1 MVFDLPIDSTIR
13 KTVSIFTPLFD
24 GDSHLPRRRS
34 RGWRQQAWDD
44 FGSAASDDASVKSG
58 SCEMSRSISAAC
70 SADAGRTTTGST
82 GAAEEDADDAAEKA
96 DEPRAAAWRHMWRM
110 K

>member
-1 MVFDLPIDSTIR
+1 MDE
-13 KTVSIFTPLFD
+13 LFLKYNQENRF
-24 GDSHLPRRRS
+24 HLYPYVRRRQSPSSPEAARRS
-34 RGWRQQAWDD
+34 RGWRQRARDD
-44 FGSAASDDASVKSG
+44 FGSAASVKSG

-96 DEPRAAAWRHMWRM
+96 DEQ
-110 K
+110 

>member
-1 MVFDLPIDSTIR
+1 MA
-13 KTVSIFTPLFD
+13 
-24 GDSHLPRRRS
+24 RRS
-34 RGWRQQAWDD
+34 RGWRQRARDD
-44 FGSAASDDASVKSG
+44 FRSTASDDASVKSG

-70 SADAGRTTTGST
+70 SADAGRTTTGNT

-96 DEPRAAAWRHMWRM
+96 DESRAATWRHMWRM

>member
-1 MVFDLPIDSTIR
+1 MTLQYNQKNRF
-13 KTVSIFTPLFD
+13 
-24 GDSHLPRRRS
+24 HLYPSVRRRQSPSSPETARRS
-34 RGWRQQAWDD
+34 RGWRQRAWDD

>member
-1 MVFDLPIDSTIR
+1 MVFDLPIDSTIK

-34 RGWRQQAWDD
+34 RGWRQQARDD
-44 FGSAASDDASVKSG
+44 FGSAASDDASMKSG
-58 SCEMSRSISAAC
+58 SCEMNRSISAAC

-82 GAAEEDADDAAEKA
+82 GATEEDADDAAEKA
-96 DEPRAAAWRHMWRM
+96 DEPQAAAWRHMWRM